1 MRKLLAFIRRDFLV
15 HVSYRFNLLFHL
27 VASVLS
33 LLMLYFISEAF
44 GAGIVP
50 YLTRYGGEYFP
61 YVLVG
66 VAVSNFVTEGLGTL
80 SGEIRSAQVEGTLE
94 ALISTPTS
102 IHMILVG
109 NSLTT
114 FLTAFISAMALLF
127 GGFAILRISIST
139 INIVTS
145 ILILSLTF
153 VAFLAIGMLSAS
165 FVMIFKRGDPIA
177 YIFGWSS
184 FFLGGVYFPIEVLPK
199 PIQSLAQILP
209 VTHAIKAIREL
220 LLASSGL
227 DVIRPVLLNLLLVT
241 GILSPIS
248 ILFFRFAV
256 ARAKKDG
263 SLIQY

>member
-1 MRKLLAFIRRDFLV
+1 MRKLLAFIKRDFLIRL
-15 HVSYRFNLLFHL
+15 SYRFSLLLHL
-27 VASVLS
+27 GGSVLS
-33 LLMLYFISEAF
+33 LLVLYFISEAF
-44 GAGIVP
+44 SLGFIP
-50 YLTRYGGEYFP
+50 YLAKYGGEYFP
-61 YVLVG
+61 YVLIG

-80 SGEIRSAQVEGTLE
+80 SGQIRSAQLEGTLE

-102 IHMILVG
+102 IYTILIG
-109 NSLTT
+109 SSLTT
-114 FLTAFISAMALLF
+114 FLAAFLSAMALLF
-127 GGFAILRISIST
+127 GGFAILRISISIT
-139 INIVTS
+139 NIAAS
-145 ILILSLTF
+145 ILILSMTF

-227 DVIRPVLLNLLLVT
+227 GAIRPLLLSLVLFT
-241 GILSPIS
+241 VIVSPIC

-256 ARAKKDG
+256 NRAKKTG
-263 SLIQY
+263 NLIQY